1 MDNKIYNPYESYDI
15 QDLPNEEWRVIPCFQ
30 KFYHIS
36 NFGRIK
42 SFKNNKITI
51 LRTTNHS
58 RGRGRRL
65 RLGNLNGT
73 KSYYVHI
80 LVSSAFFNGQRVK
93 HKDGNWM
100 NNSIDNLEIPE

>member
-1 MDNKIYNPYESYDI
+1 MNDKIYNPYESFDI
-15 QDLPNEEWRVIPCFQ
+15 QDLPNEYWKVIPGFQ

-51 LRTTNHS
+51 LKTTHHHN
-58 RGRGRRL
+58 RAL
-65 RLGNLNGT
+65 RLKLTNLSGI

-80 LVSSAFFNGQRVK
+80 LMSSAFFNGNPVN
-93 HKDGNWM
+93 HKDGNWK
-100 NNSIDNLEIPE
+100 NNSLDNLEITY

>member
-51 LRTTNHS
+51 LRTTHHNYKA
-58 RGRGRRL
+58 L
-65 RLGNLNGT
+65 RLKLTNIEGIKN
-73 KSYYVHI
+73 YYVHV
-80 LVSSAFFNGQRVK
+80 LMSQAFFNGQQVK
-93 HKDGNWM
+93 HKDGNWK
-100 NNSIDNLEIPE
+100 NNSVDNLVIVY